1 MPIAIKRKDHITHVA
16 RNLFREKGYSATT
29 MRDLAS
35 TVGIEAASLYAHVKS
50 KESILQQICF
60 NMADQFMAITVL
72 VGKEKISVENKL
84 ILAIEKHVE
93 VIVNN
98 TDASAVFLHDWK
110 HLSEP
115 HLTKFKLMRNK
126 YELFYVDLIR
136 SGEKNKTFKNIDEKF
151 VTMTLFSAMNW
162 MYDYYKPSG
171 KMKPKEIA
179 DHLAE
184 LILKGLKN

>member
-115 HLTKFKLMRNK
+115 HLTNFKLMRNK

>member
-1 MPIAIKRKDHITHVA
+1 
-16 RNLFREKGYSATT
+16 
-29 MRDLAS
+29 
-35 TVGIEAASLYAHVKS
+35 
-50 KESILQQICF
+50 
-60 NMADQFMAITVL
+60 
-72 VGKEKISVENKL
+72 
-84 ILAIEKHVE
+84 
-93 VIVNN
+93 
-98 TDASAVFLHDWK
+98 
-110 HLSEP
+110 
-115 HLTKFKLMRNK
+115 MRNK

-184 LILKGLKN
+184 LLLKGLKN

>member
-184 LILKGLKN
+184 LLLKGLKN